1 MNQFTLQLL
10 KDLILLLL
18 NGVGV
23 LALYFGILRKSGWP
37 SKLIALGLSLGMIV
51 GLLALSTTLGGDP
64 TRFLNNLVF
73 FIAQAGLFALLTLA
87 LNLHWGYTGLFNIGI
102 AGFSAVGGYVSGIL
116 VHPPEHALGYALNAP
131 YAGLPFGIGILA
143 AMVVS
148 GLLALLVG
156 LITLRLR
163 SDFLAIATI
172 GIAQILGLIVL
183 NEQGLTEGSQ
193 GVVGIP
199 QPLYDMLVPQ
209 MLSPETYNWFYAL
222 LVIGAILI
230 AFLAIE
236 RIVRSPWGRALKAI
250 REDEDAANALGKNVF
265 SFKLQSLVVGAMLMG
280 AAGALI
286 AHFLRFMAP
295 EAFEPASNTFL
306 IWVMLIVGGMAN
318 NRGAILG
325 AYVIWTLWTST
336 LMLNDLLPPI
346 LMTPLG
352 KIAVQA
358 QLGGPLRVILIAL
371 VLEWVL
377 LYRPR
382 GLLGE
387 EKQTSTLV
395 AKGK

>member
-1 MNQFTLQLL
+1 
-10 KDLILLLL
+10 
-18 NGVGV
+18 
-23 LALYFGILRKSGWP
+23 
-37 SKLIALGLSLGMIV
+37 
-51 GLLALSTTLGGDP
+51 
-64 TRFLNNLVF
+64 
-73 FIAQAGLFALLTLA
+73 
-87 LNLHWGYTGLFNIGI
+87 
-102 AGFSAVGGYVSGIL
+102 
-116 VHPPEHALGYALNAP
+116 
-131 YAGLPFGIGILA
+131 
-143 AMVVS
+143 
-148 GLLALLVG
+148 LLALLVG